1 MLERL
6 KNWLR
11 TVRDK
16 MFGQQSFYNKAGV
29 PAHAIADEMVAAI
42 DRWCNLYLNKAPW
55 LAHNTIS
62 LGLPATIASLIATMV
77 TLEMEVKVVP
87 VNGSS
92 AERAEY
98 LDKML
103 DKIRACIQQ
112 QTEYA
117 CAKGGIVF
125 KPYPD
130 DGEICFDFVQADD
143 FYPCA
148 FNSKG
153 EITSA
158 VFLAR
163 KKEGSTFFT
172 RVEKHTFVNGVCN
185 ITNRAF
191 RGRDESDLGE
201 ECSLKEVPEWDG
213 IDPEVNIECD
223 HPLFAYF
230 KIPLGNTIDPK
241 SPLGVSVFSRADQN
255 DLLREADKQFQRLVW
270 EFEGGELAIDASSD
284 AFKSIK
290 GVPQLPEGRERLFRM
305 NQIDGNENG
314 RELLKTFS
322 PTLRDQSLINGMQ
335 EILKKVED
343 ACGLTRGQLSD
354 PEPATARTAYEIKM
368 TKQKSYATVTSIQ
381 RSLQSSLEAA
391 VRAADIICSL
401 YKLAPEGGFE
411 MTFVWD
417 DSIIVDAESER
428 MRDMQEVQQGLM
440 QPWEF
445 RVKWY
450 GEDEAKAKL
459 MVAKQKTDDELM
471 GFQTPTKKPLP
482 MRAQKEPEE

>member
-11 TVRDK
+11 MVRDK

-29 PAHAIADEMVAAI
+29 PDHAIADEMVLAI
-42 DRWCNLYLNKAPW
+42 DRWCNLYLGKADW
-55 LAHNTIS
+55 LAHNSIS

-77 TLEMEVKVVP
+77 TLEMEAKVVP
-87 VNGSS
+87 VNGGS

-98 LDKML
+98 LDKTL
-103 DKIRACIQQ
+103 DKIRDCIQQ

-117 CAKGGIVF
+117 CAKGGLVF
-125 KPYPD
+125 KPYVD
-130 DGEICFDFVQADD
+130 DDEVCFDFVQADD

-158 VFLAR
+158 VFLSR
-163 KKEGSTFFT
+163 KKDGRTFFT
-172 RVEKHTFVNGVCN
+172 RVEKHIFENGICT
-185 ITNRAF
+185 ITNKAF

-201 ECSLKEVPEWDG
+201 ECSLAEVSEWDG
-213 IDPEVNIECD
+213 IEPEVNIQCD

-230 KIPLGNTIDPK
+230 RVPLGNTIDPK

-255 DLLREADKQFQRLVW
+255 DLLREADKQFQRFVW
-270 EFEGGELAIDASSD
+270 EFEGGELAIDASRD
-284 AFKSIK
+284 AFKSVG
-290 GVPQLPEGRERLFRM
+290 GVPQIPEGRERLFRM
-305 NQIDGNENG
+305 NNIDGSDNG
-314 RELLKTFS
+314 SELLKTFS

-381 RSLQSSLEAA
+381 RSLEAA
-391 VRAADIICSL
+391 LKATVAAADIMCSL
-401 YKLAPEGGFE
+401 YHLAPEGDYD

-445 RVKWY
+445 RAKWY
-450 GEDEAKAKL
+450 GEEESKAKA
-459 MVAKQKTDDELM
+459 MVAKQPSDDELM
-471 GFQTPTKKPLP
+471 GFQTTKKPIP
-482 MRAQKEPEE
+482 PESQRKPEE